1 MAPIWR
7 VAARAKH
14 RRGSR
19 SCPSPLQVTTP
30 GPGLATR
37 SPRHAGNRVRERTC
51 ILEEGHR
58 PACPARSRGLLATG
72 DAPNHAMGTRT
83 KKAPGKTVSQGG
95 GGHASFPGAIG
106 RSVPSWPTQGQP
118 DGSTECFRS
127 APHASMPAD
136 KRFAVRRDRAIA
148 RSPDADPSTWIV
160 ASSIGEHAQTAACRL
175 APPKGTITFAA
186 GNPGRCCRGLMPAA
200 SGMPCPA
207 SVCHPHDVCE
217 IIRFAQRRQGRFL
230 GV

>member
-1 MAPIWR
+1 MTRPCNPFIRRSSILPRVPRGEPCPPRNETAPIWR
-7 VAARAKH
+7 VAVRAKH
-14 RRGSR
+14 RRGPRSR
-19 SCPSPLQVTTP
+19 PSPLQVTTP
-30 GPGLATR
+30 GPGSATQ
-37 SPRHAGNRVRERTC
+37 SPRHAR
-51 ILEEGHR
+51 I
-58 PACPARSRGLLATG
+58 
-72 DAPNHAMGTRT
+72 

-127 APHASMPAD
+127 APHASMPTD
-136 KRFAVRRDRAIA
+136 KRFAVRRNRAIA

-160 ASSIGEHAQTAACRL
+160 ASSTGDHTQIAACRL

-186 GNPGRCCRGLMPAA
+186 GNPGRCCRGLVPAA
-200 SGMPCPA
+200 SGMPYPA
-207 SVCHPHDVCE
+207 SVCHPHDVRE

-230 GV
+230 